1 MLVVVLLLLW
11 ICLLACLIA
20 CLGYHDCNGISDQR
34 GVRGEIS
41 SAEINSKRET
51 QNRIYVKVAWTGLVL
66 SGKGF
71 NKQTPSCRCRRV

>member
-20 CLGYHDCNGISDQR
+20 CLGYYDCNGISDQR

-41 SAEINSKRET
+41 SAVINSKRET
-51 QNRIYVKVAWTGLVL
+51 QNRIYVKVAWTGLDWI
-66 SGKGF
+66 GAIW
-71 NKQTPSCRCRRV
+71 QRI